1 MRRKNGIIALVLL
14 ARICT
19 SFQEQTKAGELTKE
33 MLEFTEVFKECYIAQ
48 DEVAAVYT
56 DTLEAIE
63 IYVEEPGEEARME
76 TIEILTDASE
86 TIQQTE
92 IPACQFSEEIESFLE
107 TRGISIAEFE
117 ALSAMGEA
125 DKQRYL
131 DDLEHYL
138 VYLTEFGN
146 FEDNLP
152 GGLLIEMEYSP
163 RMQRELNEYMFY
175 ATNEIL
181 VSFEEEEVDY
191 LKEEVI
197 DQLKVYNPE
206 DVKWQD
212 SKEEAFQQQE
222 ECWTRIKAIEEELET
237 EAGVFLTE

>member
-14 ARICT
+14 AGICT
-19 SFQEQTKAGELTKE
+19 SFQEQTKASELTKE
-33 MLEFTEVFKECYIAQ
+33 MLKFAEAFKQCYIAQ
-48 DEVAAVYT
+48 DEMAAVYT
-56 DTLEAIE
+56 EILEAIE
-63 IYVEEPGEEARME
+63 IYVEEPGEEARLE

-92 IPACQFSEEIESFLE
+92 IPDCQFSEEIESFLE

-117 ALSAMGEA
+117 TLSAMGEA

-131 DDLEHYL
+131 DELEHYL
-138 VYLTEFGN
+138 VYLTEFEKL
-146 FEDNLP
+146 EDNLP
-152 GGLLIEMEYSP
+152 GGLLIEVKYIP
-163 RMQRELNEYMFY
+163 QMQRELNEYMFY

-197 DQLKVYNPE
+197 DQLKAYNPE
-206 DVKWQD
+206 GVKWQD
-212 SKEEAFQQQE
+212 SKEEAFQKQE

>member
-138 VYLTEFGN
+138 VYLTEFGR
-146 FEDNLP
+146 FP
-152 GGLLIEMEYSP
+152 CP
-163 RMQRELNEYMFY
+163 
-175 ATNEIL
+175 
-181 VSFEEEEVDY
+181 
-191 LKEEVI
+191 
-197 DQLKVYNPE
+197 
-206 DVKWQD
+206 
-212 SKEEAFQQQE
+212 
-222 ECWTRIKAIEEELET
+222 
-237 EAGVFLTE
+237 